1 MSLLPS
7 VLTKITSYQP
17 PPGKTTILIVDDHPV
32 LRESMVITLK
42 PEGYQLITAAN
53 GQEALDIIAKDIP
66 DLVLLDVMMPGIDGL
81 EVCKVIKNNPAT
93 MFLPVVLVTA
103 LNEVEHRVLGAEAG
117 ADDFL
122 SKPFNGQELLTRV
135 KSLVRVNYLHKSLE
149 ASNKKLSVMLKQR
162 SQQLDRAT
170 NELKTLLKE
179 KAHFTTDLTPYNTA
193 EVRADQATP
202 ATPQQ
207 KEMIEFKKQLL
218 DSLADSLEGRTDLD
232 RSPEIV
238 AMLSERLALIYN
250 AAGLDLSTD
259 TRQSL
264 FRAVLDDILGY
275 GPIEPLLADPSVSEV
290 MVNSPMLV
298 YAEKDGVLVKT
309 SIRFDDEAHIM
320 RIINRIIRPL
330 GRRVDRNAPMVDAR
344 LPDGSRVNAIIA
356 PCAIDSPSITIRKFS
371 REKLTIDNLI
381 GFGSITKDMA
391 MFLRACVCSRLNIV
405 VAGGT
410 GSGKTTLLNVLSS
423 FIPPEERIVTIEDS
437 AELQLQQ
444 ENVVRLETAAPD
456 LDGSGE
462 VTVRDLV
469 RNALRMRPDRIVIG
483 EVRGGEA
490 LDMLQAMN
498 TGHDGSL
505 TTVHANTARD
515 TISRLETLVMMAG

>member
-1 MSLLPS
+1 MKSD
-7 VLTKITSYQP
+7 Q
-17 PPGKTTILIVDDHPV
+17 
-32 LRESMVITLK
+32 
-42 PEGYQLITAAN
+42 TAH
-53 GQEALDIIAKDIP
+53 
-66 DLVLLDVMMPGIDGL
+66 DGPQ
-81 EVCKVIKNNPAT
+81 KK
-93 MFLPVVLVTA
+93 
-103 LNEVEHRVLGAEAG
+103 
-117 ADDFL
+117 
-122 SKPFNGQELLTRV
+122 EL
-135 KSLVRVNYLHKSLE
+135 
-149 ASNKKLSVMLKQR
+149 
-162 SQQLDRAT
+162 
-170 NELKTLLKE
+170 
-179 KAHFTTDLTPYNTA
+179 
-193 EVRADQATP
+193 
-202 ATPQQ
+202 
-207 KEMIEFKKQLL
+207 IEFKKQLL

-238 AMLSERLALIYN
+238 AMLSEQLARIYN
-250 AAGLDLSTD
+250 ASGLELSTEE
-259 TRQSL
+259 RQRL

-275 GPIEPLLADPSVSEV
+275 GPIEPLLADSAVSEV
-290 MVNSPMLV
+290 MVNGPKLV
-298 YAEKDGVLVKT
+298 YVERGGVLLKT
-309 SIRFDDEAHIM
+309 SIQFDDEAHMM

-330 GRRVDRNAPMVDAR
+330 GRRVDRNVPMVDAR

-356 PCAIDSPSITIRKFS
+356 PCAIDGPSITIRKFS
-371 REKLTIDNLI
+371 REKLTIDDLI
-381 GFGSITKDMA
+381 GFGSITEDMA
-391 MFLRACVCSRLNIV
+391 LFLRACVCSRLNVV

-444 ENVVRLETAAPD
+444 ENVVRLETASPD

-462 VTVRDLV
+462 VSVRDLV

-515 TISRLETLVMMAG
+515 TISRLETLVMMAGMELPLKVIRAQISSAIDVIVQQARLKDGSRKITSITEVQSMEGDVIVLAEIFAYKETIDADGKLTGELGATGIRPVFSTRLDIAGYKLPAKLFAPKTKSVIESLKRH